1 MKIEHF
7 LTPYTKINHPKSFYE
22 TSTTLIPYPEKDIT
36 KKENDKSMS
45 LINIDGKIP
54 NKMLPNRIQ
63 QFIKKIIHYD
73 QVNLFQRRKD
83 ASTSAN

>member
-1 MKIEHF
+1 
-7 LTPYTKINHPKSFYE
+7 
-22 TSTTLIPYPEKDIT
+22 
-36 KKENDKSMS
+36 MS